1 MLRQDRI
8 GDVLVSL
15 PIVHA
20 LKRHFP
26 SAQIDALFGENNHFI
41 AANDPVFNERF
52 IYKKNLSGATRILR
66 TLRHRHY
73 DYLIDFMD
81 NVSTS
86 STIFVSRIKAH
97 CSIGIEKENA
107 YIYDV
112 VVPRLPQSSV
122 HIVDRLGELL
132 RPFGIT
138 PEYEDL
144 RLSYPLPAAA
154 IVRAEEW
161 FSPANNGNRAI
172 ERPVRIGVNV
182 SASGVDKDWGKE
194 NFSAMLTQL
203 QEIFPQ
209 AKFVLFCAP
218 GDEARA
224 QEIASATRTRVFPPS
239 TFDEFAAGI
248 HALDALITVDT
259 SAVHLAA
266 AYQIPAVVLYVHDK
280 PELMPWIP
288 YKSPHRAVTTQQHTV
303 RSISVKE
310 VVDSVVDL
318 DREFHCCSRPHYI
331 PA

>member
-15 PIVHA
+15 PIIHA

-26 SAQIDALFGENNHFI
+26 SAQIDALFGENNHFV
-41 AANDPVFNERF
+41 AANDPALSERF
-52 IYKKNLSGATRILR
+52 IYRKNVSGAMHILR

-73 DYLIDFMD
+73 DYSIDFMD

-86 STIFVSRIKAH
+86 STILVARIKAQ
-97 CSIGIEKENA
+97 CSVGIEKENA

-112 VVPRLPQSSV
+112 AVPRLPQSNV

-144 RLSYPLPAAA
+144 RLSYPLPPEA

-161 FSPANNGNRAI
+161 FSHGCGA
-172 ERPVRIGVNV
+172 ERTARIGINI
-182 SASGVDKDWGKE
+182 SASGADKDWGKE
-194 NFSAMLTQL
+194 NFSALLKQL
-203 QEIFPQ
+203 RDNFPH
-209 AKFVLFCAP
+209 AECILFCAP
-218 GDEARA
+218 DDEAHA
-224 QEIASATRTRVFPPS
+224 EEIARATNARVFPPS

-248 HALDALITVDT
+248 HALDMLITVDT

-266 AYQIPAVVLYVHDK
+266 AYQIPAVVLYIHDK
-280 PELMPWIP
+280 PELMPWTP
-288 YKSPHRAVTTQQHTV
+288 YKSPHRAVTTQQHSV
-303 RSISVKE
+303 RSIAVKE
-310 VVDSVVDL
+310 VLESVADL
-318 DREFHCCSRPHYI
+318 DREYHCCSRPHFI